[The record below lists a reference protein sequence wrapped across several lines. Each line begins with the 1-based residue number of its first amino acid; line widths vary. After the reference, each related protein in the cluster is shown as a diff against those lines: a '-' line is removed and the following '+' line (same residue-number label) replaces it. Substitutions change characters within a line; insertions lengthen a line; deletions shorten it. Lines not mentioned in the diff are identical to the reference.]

1 MAKKAAKASK
11 GARIVPLGD
20 KVVLK
25 REVAESTT
33 AGGPCHFQS
42 IWWGRNQNWRRRVSV
57 TPRK

>member
-25 REVAESTT
+25 REVA
-33 AGGPCHFQS
+33 
-42 IWWGRNQNWRRRVSV
+42 RVNHSRGYC
-57 TPRK
+57 PS